1 MKVYKKTYHILA
13 SKRVE
18 FNNILIIIQNE
29 KNSIAIMIFEQ
40 FIRNYF
46 IIKTSFIEHNMNK

>member
-13 SKRVE
+13 SKRTE
-18 FNNILIIIQNE
+18 SNNILIIIQNE

>member
-13 SKRVE
+13 SKRAE